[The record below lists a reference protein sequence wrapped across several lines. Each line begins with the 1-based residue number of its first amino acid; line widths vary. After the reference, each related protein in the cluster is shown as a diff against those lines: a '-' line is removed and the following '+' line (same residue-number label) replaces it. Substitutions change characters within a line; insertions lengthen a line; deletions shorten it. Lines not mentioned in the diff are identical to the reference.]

1 MANINSGNCN
11 LNLSML
17 VTELYFVTVYLI
29 KLLGSFGN
37 VKYLTINLALQ
48 TTVYLAAVYYKIFPV
63 PKGGRVMH
71 LNK

>member
-1 MANINSGNCN
+1 
-11 LNLSML
+11 ML
-17 VTELYFVTVYLI
+17 VTGLYFVTVYLI

-37 VKYLTINLALQ
+37 VKYLAINLALK
-48 TTVYLAAVYYKIFPV
+48 TTVYLVAICYKIFPV